1 MKHLL
6 QHAHDIGGSVG
17 MMPLGQLWSEEEKE
31 KLAKYVG
38 TRVGRDGVYPVIDTM
53 TRQWGLD

>member
-1 MKHLL
+1 M
-6 QHAHDIGGSVG
+6 QVTRGAPAGV
-17 MMPLGQLWSEEEKE
+17 MPLGQLWSEEGKE

-38 TRVGRDGVYPVIDTM
+38 TGLGKDWTLYFVIDTM